1 MRNAIFRQ
9 GASISRRMAERPPAA
24 PSTASLARLRAG
36 FQRAVD
42 EERRRLARALHDSA
56 LQTLTAAAMNLSLAE
71 RESGCMSEQARQAV
85 VDAQA
90 LIESCGRELR
100 ELSHELFPSLLGS
113 AGLGPALRWLSRQR
127 GEERLVLDLADLP
140 RFSVSIELAAYRL
153 VEESMGGLFEPT
165 GPLRVRVQAP
175 AEDVLEITME
185 GPARRLENGQVADL
199 AMRQRIRAVGG
210 RLRTRATSAGL
221 RVEVRFPPSVPDIDR

>member
-1 MRNAIFRQ
+1 
-9 GASISRRMAERPPAA
+9 MAERPPAP

-71 RESGCMSEQARQAV
+71 RESGAMSEQARQAV
-85 VDAQA
+85 LDAQA

-100 ELSHELFPSLLGS
+100 QLSHELFPALLGS
-113 AGLGPALRWLSRQR
+113 AGLGPALRWLARQR
-127 GEERLVLDLADLP
+127 GEERLLLDLGELP

-153 VEESMGGLFEPT
+153 VEESMGGLFEPS
-165 GPLRVRVQAP
+165 GPIQVRVRPA
-175 AEDVLEITME
+175 AEDVLEITVE
-185 GPARRLENGQVADL
+185 GPARKVESGQIADL

-210 RLRTRATSAGL
+210 RLRTRAVSAGL
-221 RVEVRFPPSVPDIDR
+221 RVEVRFPPSVPDIDG

>member
-1 MRNAIFRQ
+1 
-9 GASISRRMAERPPAA
+9 MAERPPAA

-56 LQTLTAAAMNLSLAE
+56 LQTLTAASMNLSLAE
-71 RESGCMSEQARQAV
+71 RESAGMSEQARQAV

-113 AGLGPALRWLSRQR
+113 AGLGPALRWLARQR
-127 GEERLVLDLADLP
+127 GEDRLTLDLAELP
-140 RFSVSIELAAYRL
+140 RFGVSVELAAYRL
-153 VEESMGGLFEPT
+153 VEESMGGLFEQS
-165 GPLRVRVQAP
+165 GAVRVRVHAP

-185 GPARRLENGQVADL
+185 GPARRMENGQVADL

-210 RLRTRATSAGL
+210 RLRTRVISTGL
-221 RVEVRFPPSVPDIDR
+221 RVEVRFPPSVPDIQD

>member
-1 MRNAIFRQ
+1 
-9 GASISRRMAERPPAA
+9 MAERPPAA

-71 RESGCMSEQARQAV
+71 RESSAMSPQARQAV
-85 VDAQA
+85 LDAQA
-90 LIESCGRELR
+90 LIESCAKELR

-113 AGLGPALRWLSRQR
+113 AGLGPALRWLARQR
-127 GEERLVLDLADLP
+127 GEAQLDLELVELP
-140 RFSVSIELAAYRL
+140 RFSVSVELAAYRL
-153 VEESMGGLFEPT
+153 IEESMGGLFEPI
-165 GPLRVRVQAP
+165 GPVRVRVQAG

-185 GPARRLENGQVADL
+185 GAARRLESGQIADL

-210 RLRTRATSAGL
+210 RLRTRATAAGL
-221 RVEVRFPPSVPDIDR
+221 RVEVRFPPSVPDMDR

>member
-1 MRNAIFRQ
+1 
-9 GASISRRMAERPPAA
+9 MAERPPLA

-71 RESGCMSEQARQAV
+71 RESGGMSPQARQAV
-85 VDAQA
+85 IDAQA

-113 AGLGPALRWLSRQR
+113 AGLGPALRWLARQR
-127 GEERLVLDLADLP
+127 GEGRLALDLPDLP
-140 RFSVSIELAAYRL
+140 RFGVSVELAAYRL
-153 VEESMGGLFEPT
+153 VEESMGGLFEPE
-165 GPLRVRVQAP
+165 GAVRVRVAAA

-185 GPARRLENGQVADL
+185 GPARRMENGQVADL

-210 RLRTRATSAGL
+210 RLRTRVISTGL
-221 RVEVRFPPSVPDIDR
+221 RVEVRFPPSVPDTEV

>member
-1 MRNAIFRQ
+1 
-9 GASISRRMAERPPAA
+9 MAERPPLV
-24 PSTASLARLRAG
+24 PSPASLARLRAG

-71 RESGCMSEQARQAV
+71 RESGGMSPQARQAV
-85 VDAQA
+85 IDAQA

-113 AGLGPALRWLSRQR
+113 AGLGPALRWLARQR
-127 GEERLVLDLADLP
+127 GEGRLALDLGDLP
-140 RFSVSIELAAYRL
+140 RFGVSIELAAYRL
-153 VEESMGGLFEPT
+153 VEESMGGLFEPE
-165 GPLRVRVQAP
+165 GLIRVRVAP
-175 AEDVLEITME
+175 AAEDVLEITME
-185 GPARRLENGQVADL
+185 GPARRMENGQVADL

-210 RLRTRATSAGL
+210 RLRTRVISTGL
-221 RVEVRFPPSVPDIDR
+221 RVEVRFPPSVPDTEV